1 MRAIISGYGC
11 CTRYTIS
18 ADYVSNGWTF
28 RTEYI
33 HSTGNAFA
41 KTLTDSDEASATDCN
56 LSKNGNK
63 ADGFYALG
71 IAPIVANKINVRQG
85 MIYIGAMGNGT
96 QHKHSMK
103 WVPTTCSRRI

>member
-1 MRAIISGYGC
+1 MQSVCFEGAMRAIILGYGC

-71 IAPIVANKINVRQG
+71 IAPIVANKINVKAR
-85 MIYIGAMGNGT
+85 YDLYRSNGEWNAV
-96 QHKHSMK
+96 KN
-103 WVPTTCSRRI
+103 IL

>member
-33 HSTGNAFA
+33 HSTGRAG
-41 KTLTDSDEASATDCN
+41 D
-56 LSKNGNK
+56 NGVTINSFFPEHPLYR
-63 ADGFYALG
+63 ADLPSQITAVGSFF
-71 IAPIVANKINVRQG
+71 
-85 MIYIGAMGNGT
+85 
-96 QHKHSMK
+96 
-103 WVPTTCSRRI
+103 